1 MTRCLVAG
9 SCLAVA
15 ALAPLVGIALPAIAP
30 AGALTT
36 RGTDPSPV
44 TKGRPVTV
52 AVSMVGVADAVL
64 AQRRDRRLEHAHS
77 HVSSLTA

>member
-1 MTRCLVAG
+1 MARRLVAG
-9 SCLAVA
+9 SCLAIA

-30 AGALTT
+30 AGAFAT

-52 AVSMVGVADAVL
+52 AVSMVGVVDAAL
-64 AQRRDRRLEHAHS
+64 AQRRDRRLEHAHP
-77 HVSSLTA
+77 HVSSVTA